1 MKSIFRKWATLP
13 TFNIQIR
20 RLSNETSRSR
30 LIELEKNISDIEN
43 DVKINSLL
51 FRGK

>member
-1 MKSIFRKWATLP
+1 M
-13 TFNIQIR
+13 R
-20 RLSNETSRSR
+20 RVECR